1 MCSSVPRPMGSDTKP
16 TILCLASY
24 EKGHEFL
31 RECAEQGWR
40 VVLLT
45 SESLRD
51 NATFPTECLDETFYM
66 PDVTKEWNREHT
78 IEAVSHLARSRQFDR
93 IVPLDDFDLE
103 IAASLRE
110 HLRVPGMGETTT
122 RHFRDKLAMRVTAAS
137 EGLQVPEFVHL
148 LNDERIA
155 EFTRRVPAPW
165 VLKPR
170 FSAGATGIKKLHTR
184 EALYEH
190 AEALGDR
197 RSFYLVERHVP
208 GRVLHVDSLV
218 DDGRVRFRCVCRYGR
233 PPLDVSHGGDVFTTQ
248 VVERGSTEE
257 TDLVE
262 ANAKVLAA
270 LGLVRG
276 ASHTEFIRGD
286 DGKLYFLETSAR
298 VGGAHVADLVEAATG
313 VRLWREWARIELA
326 GGNGSYAPPPQ
337 THLEYAGLLLSLA
350 RQESPDTSGYTDSEI
365 VWRLSKRHHVGFI
378 LRSSSYGR
386 LDTLLEQ
393 YVERVRDDF
402 HAHAEPLD
410 RPSD

>member
-1 MCSSVPRPMGSDTKP
+1 MGSETTP

-31 RECAEQGWR
+31 RECSEQGWR

-51 NATFPTECLDETFYM
+51 VQNFPECVDEIFYM
-66 PDVTKEWNREHT
+66 PDVTKQWNREDT
-78 IEAVSHLARSRQFDR
+78 LLAVSHLAQTRRFDR

-137 EGLQVPEFVHL
+137 EGLEVPEFVHL
-148 LNDERIA
+148 LNDESVRD
-155 EFTRRVPAPW
+155 FVNRVPAPW

-170 FSAGATGIKKLHTR
+170 FSAGATGIKMLHT
-184 EALYEH
+184 EQELFDQ

-197 RSFYLVERHVP
+197 RSFYLVERHIP

-218 DDGRVRFRCVCRYGR
+218 DDGRIRFYCVCRYGR
-233 PPLDVSHGGDVFTTQ
+233 PPLEVSHGGDVFTTQ
-248 VVERGSTEE
+248 LVERGSDEE
-257 TDLVE
+257 TSLAE
-262 ANAKVLAA
+262 ANAKVLSA

-326 GGNGSYAPPPQ
+326 GGRDAYKPPEQNP
-337 THLEYAGLLLSLA
+337 LEYAGLLLSLA
-350 RQESPDTSGYTDSEI
+350 KQEAPDSSSYTDPEI

-378 LRSSSYGR
+378 LRSSSYSR
-386 LDTLLEQ
+386 VDSLLAL
-393 YVERVRDDF
+393 YAERVRDDF

-410 RPSD
+410 RPGD